1 MLLSLSLPL
10 LRKNEI
16 EYYGNKN
23 DKGDGK
29 VKSALEKLPD
39 GFAFFRRLTT
49 DSCLICFLFHIY
61 SFTLSNEEMASRA
74 KNFSPMSTMPL
85 RRPSNLLGR
94 PCSSWAWT

>member
-1 MLLSLSLPL
+1 MLLSLRLPL

-16 EYYGNKN
+16 EYYGNKD

-29 VKSALEKLPD
+29 VKSSLEKLPES
-39 GFAFFRRLTT
+39 FTFFCRLTT

-74 KNFSPMSTMPL
+74 KIQQKTE
-85 RRPSNLLGR
+85 
-94 PCSSWAWT
+94 CSKCYVFFYIFFALCIIKK